1 MLTIITVLFVALAV
15 WAVACCV
22 AAFAMCERD
31 PPVVVE
37 RITSVDTTN
46 GKPVYSVESGNKNS

>member
-1 MLTIITVLFVALAV
+1 MITIITVLFVALAV

-46 GKPVYSVESGNKNS
+46 GKPVYSVENK